1 MPNLHSFALASAILA
16 ASASPVMAQETST
29 KPTAATREGVIAYTP
44 ADFAASRPNTA
55 LEMVNRLPGFTLDG
69 GDQVRGFAGAAGNVL
84 IDGQRPTSKSEQL
97 SDTLARIPIS
107 QVERI
112 EIIRGGAA
120 GIDMQGRTV
129 IANVIRKHADTF
141 QQVATLTGLAFA
153 RTGHTLPGWDY
164 EATLQKGDQQFDFEL
179 SRGLAYDDSVGYGT
193 RTTVDV
199 PTNTVTLLQRD
210 FTEADGLVYTARGGY
225 KGPLAGGVFSANGQV
240 STDEF
245 KDEEH
250 FSSVATDERYMNHSA
265 NDRGEIGLN
274 YKRPFAEKF
283 EIEVLGL
290 SKLAQGTGLSTGN
303 TLNSTSLFNVH
314 AEAGESIG
322 RGILRYTAS
331 PTLSFEGGG
340 EAAYNYRKQQIAL
353 TLDTQR
359 LTLPASDVKVEE
371 ARGEGFLQG
380 TWRPSQKFTLE
391 AGVRMERSTI
401 TETGDQPLERSFVYP
416 KPRLLATWS
425 PTKNDQVRLRIERV
439 VGQLDFQDF
448 ISNTDLNSGVLSAGN
463 SDLRPSKTWAYEIAF
478 EKRFLGA
485 GAAVLTLRHEEITD
499 VVDRLPFL
507 VGVDANG
514 DGVPDDANND
524 GIPDKQLVSGI
535 GNIGDGTNDVAQL
548 NLTLPLEKI
557 GIKGGEFKV
566 NALFRSGHVHDP
578 LTLEKRNISGQR
590 PNDVKVNYRQDLPAW
605 NLSYGLTWYP
615 GWSER
620 RYLLAEVDAFDLHQF
635 WGSFIEYKPTP
646 KFTLRAELNNFNP
659 YHFAVQRREFNA
671 PRNTGSITTIETERR
686 QSQVIGM
693 LRARWT
699 FD

>member
-1 MPNLHSFALASAILA
+1 VPNLNSFALASVILA
-16 ASASPVMAQETST
+16 ASAAPVMAQETPP
-29 KPTAATREGVIAYTP
+29 KPAAASREGVIGYAP

-55 LEMVNRLPGFTLDG
+55 LDMVNRLPGFTLDS

-97 SDTLARIPIS
+97 SDTLARIPIN

-112 EIIRGGAA
+112 DIIRGGAA

-129 IANVIRKHADTF
+129 IANVIRKHVDSF
-141 QQVATLTGLAFA
+141 QQVATLSGIAFA

-164 EATLQKGDQQFDFEL
+164 EATLQKGEQRFDLEL
-179 SRGLAYDDSVGYGT
+179 SRGIAYDDSVGYGT

-199 PTNTVTLLQRD
+199 PTNTVTLLQHD

-225 KGPLAGGVFSANGQV
+225 KGPLAGGVFSANGQI

-250 FSSVATDERYMNHSA
+250 FYSPATDERYMSRSA

-274 YKRPFAEKF
+274 YKRPIAEKF

-290 SKLAQGTGLSTGN
+290 SKLAQGSGVSTGDAN
-303 TLNSTSLFNVH
+303 GSSSLFDVN

-340 EAAYNYRKQQIAL
+340 EAAYNYRKQQIAF
-353 TLDTQR
+353 TQDHLR
-359 LTLPASDVKVEE
+359 VALPASDVKVEE
-371 ARGEGFLQG
+371 TRGEGFLQG
-380 TWRPSQKFTLE
+380 TWRPSPKFTLE
-391 AGVRMERSTI
+391 AGVREERSTI
-401 TETGDQPLERSFVYP
+401 TETGDEPLERSFVYP

-425 PTKNDQVRLRIERV
+425 PTKSDQVRVRIERV

-478 EKRFLGA
+478 EKRFWGG
-485 GAAVLTLRHEEITD
+485 GAAVLTLRHEDITD

-514 DGVPDDANND
+514 DGIPDDANND
-524 GIPDKQLVSGI
+524 GVPDQVLVSGI
-535 GNIGDGTNDVAQL
+535 GNIGDGSNDVAQL
-548 NLTLPLEKI
+548 NLTLPLEKL
-557 GIKGGEFKV
+557 GIKGGELKV
-566 NALFRSGHVHDP
+566 NALFQSGHVHDP
-578 LTLEKRNISGQR
+578 LTHESRNISGQR

-605 NLSYGLTWYP
+605 NLSYGFTWYP

-620 RYLLAEVDAFDLHQF
+620 RYLLEEVDALDLHQF
-635 WGSFIEYKPTP
+635 WASFVEYKPTP
-646 KFTLRAELNNFNP
+646 KFTLRAEIDNFDP
-659 YHFAVQRREFNA
+659 YHFSVQRREFDA

-686 QSQVIGM
+686 QSQIIGM
-693 LRARWT
+693 VRARWT
-699 FD
+699 IG